1 MLKALGFKTEE
12 EKAKI
17 EWKVNFTY
25 ELAAIYGILSSDTLE
40 SNSDD
45 AIKRADAFFNCNS
58 KESLPLYAQ
67 RRQCVMNCLKLYG
80 HNKVGFVTITEEQ
93 IEYIEYKIELE
104 AEIN

>member
-45 AIKRADAFFNCNS
+45 AIKRADAFF
-58 KESLPLYAQ
+58 K
-67 RRQCVMNCLKLYG
+67 
-80 HNKVGFVTITEEQ
+80 
-93 IEYIEYKIELE
+93 
-104 AEIN
+104 